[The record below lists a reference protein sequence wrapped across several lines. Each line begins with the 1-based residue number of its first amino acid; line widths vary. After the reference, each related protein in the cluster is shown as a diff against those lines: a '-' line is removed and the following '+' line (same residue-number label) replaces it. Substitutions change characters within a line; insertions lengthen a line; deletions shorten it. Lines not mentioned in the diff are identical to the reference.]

1 MSEEER
7 KFLEIVDLK
16 KGFGSGET
24 RQEVLRG
31 MNFSVAKGEF
41 CVLLGPSGSGKSTLL
56 NIIGGID
63 SADSGYISIN
73 GDKLKDM
80 SEKKLTQYR
89 RKHLGYVFQMEDM
102 EIKLKKMKGR
112 KLYMYY
118 VPDGTEQCGY
128 YECKEC
134 GSRFLDLKIAPT
146 LVCPYCG
153 EEADMEIGPDEE
165 MPKVVESAKLI
176 QMVRGVEEV
185 EKMDKLLSL
194 AVTGGDFNWI

>member
-1 MSEEER
+1 
-7 KFLEIVDLK
+7 
-16 KGFGSGET
+16 
-24 RQEVLRG
+24 
-31 MNFSVAKGEF
+31 
-41 CVLLGPSGSGKSTLL
+41 
-56 NIIGGID
+56 
-63 SADSGYISIN
+63 
-73 GDKLKDM
+73 
-80 SEKKLTQYR
+80 
-89 RKHLGYVFQMEDM
+89 M
-102 EIKLKKMKGR
+102 EITLKEMKGR

-118 VPDGTEQCGY
+118 VPNGTEQCGY

-134 GSRFLDLKIAPT
+134 GSRFLDLKIVLT

-194 AVTGGDFNWI
+194 AVTGGDFSWI

>member
-1 MSEEER
+1 
-7 KFLEIVDLK
+7 
-16 KGFGSGET
+16 
-24 RQEVLRG
+24 
-31 MNFSVAKGEF
+31 
-41 CVLLGPSGSGKSTLL
+41 
-56 NIIGGID
+56 
-63 SADSGYISIN
+63 
-73 GDKLKDM
+73 
-80 SEKKLTQYR
+80 
-89 RKHLGYVFQMEDM
+89 
-102 EIKLKKMKGR
+102 
-112 KLYMYY
+112 MYY

-194 AVTGGDFNWI
+194 AVTGGDFNWIGYDGCTCIEIEDKAFEDSKEKVEKSLILSKRYLEKYVI